1 MGMVKELIKE
11 ITQETF
17 PEDEPVVVATG
28 GFSNLY
34 RNDNLFHMIVP

>member
-17 PEDEPVVVATG
+17 PEEEPVVVATG
-28 GFSNLY
+28 EVFKSLSQ
-34 RNDNLFHMIVP
+34 